1 MNIQQMSVSER
12 ILLAQE
18 LWESVVAKADDI
30 SVTKAQAELLDS
42 RLRALASDGNAGESW
57 DVVKQRILG
66 V

>member
-18 LWESVVAKADDI
+18 LWESVAAKADDI
-30 SVTKAQAELLDS
+30 SVTKAQTELLDS
-42 RLRALASDGNAGESW
+42 RLQALASDGNIGESW